1 MHCLPL
7 FSKNSMTNKK
17 YLSIGVVLLMAIVF
31 ATTGCKKKQAKEE
44 SPFTKFE
51 LALNDQ
57 DTTQVTNLVNSFF
70 ELVESEKIAD
80 AVAMLYEDCDSDK
93 YGEPVLLDNEKI
105 ASVTNLLK
113 SFPIISHRIEYI
125 KFRQAWQ
132 NEVKVT
138 AVMAEATDSRPE
150 IKTVFYFKPI
160 DYLGSWHLCL
170 VNTNEGDRRV
180 IKNAQADSMTT
191 KYASQLEE
199 KEKAKANN
207 NEQK

>member
-7 FSKNSMTNKK
+7 FSEDSMTNRK
-17 YLSIGVVLLMAIVF
+17 YFSIGVVLLMAVMF
-31 ATTGCKKKQAKEE
+31 ATTGCKQKQAKEE

-51 LALNDQ
+51 MALNEQ

-70 ELVESEKIAD
+70 ELVEGEKIAD

-125 KFRQAWQ
+125 KFREAWK

-180 IKNAQADSMTT
+180 IKNAQADSMAT

-207 NEQK
+207 NKQK

>member
-7 FSKNSMTNKK
+7 FSEDSMTNRK
-17 YLSIGVVLLMAIVF
+17 YFSIGVVLLMAVVF
-31 ATTGCKKKQAKEE
+31 AATGCKNKQAKEE
-44 SPFTKFE
+44 NPFTKFE
-51 LALNDQ
+51 MALNEH

-70 ELVESEKIAD
+70 ELVEGEKITD

-93 YGEPVLLDNEKI
+93 YGQPVLLDNEKI
-105 ASVTNLLK
+105 ASVTNLFK

-125 KFRQAWQ
+125 KFREAWK

-138 AVMAEATDSRPE
+138 AVIAEATDSRPE

-170 VNTNEGDRRV
+170 VNTNEGDRRI

-199 KEKAKANN
+199 KEKAKARSGG
-207 NEQK
+207 Q